1 MYEQI
6 IFVTGIGTDVG
17 KTVVSAVLARAL
29 EADYWKPVQA
39 GFDQGTDS
47 QWVAGLLGEKR
58 GTLHPEVYRLA
69 LPASP
74 HIAARQEGIRLSV
87 QEIVGAFRRLR
98 PGSSRLVVEGAGG
111 LLVPLNDRE
120 FVADLAAALAT
131 RVVLVSRHYLGS
143 INHSLLTAAVCRQKS
158 LPVGGWIFN
167 DQAAGLE
174 DYQEDIVSW
183 SGYPKLGAVPRLDQI
198 DSETVARIASLL
210 QPGLASLIHESC

>member
-87 QEIVGAFRRLR
+87 QEIVGVFRRLR